1 MEVVDAHHPL
11 GGLEDTEAEPRH
23 VELDRP
29 LCEPGIERHPA
40 AEVVARAEQAEH
52 EVSVGR
58 RRQLTAAPVAGG
70 TRVGSSARRTNHQT
84 AVGRHSGDRAA
95 ASADRRDVEHRH
107 VDVVADEATLCH
119 LKRSALVDH
128 CDVGARAADVEG
140 DQLILVDRPYERH
153 RTLNSGGRAGQQR
166 VDRSAAVQHR
176 PEGHQTSIRLHQ
188 EELVECKPPS
198 PERIGEVSNV
208 FDEQWLKARLAR
220 IVEILGHSRIRGRTS
235 DESDTRS
242 AGCASCRSS
251 PTRRSCSGL
260 TKEKRRQTVT
270 DVMPESTM
278 RAAIARTASSS
289 SPSTT
294 FPEASIRPGTSKMR
308 RSSTSASG

>member
-1 MEVVDAHHPL
+1 MTSEQRSPTAERAGLWRDDDPTNAELGSDARSVQRACAAARYEGARREVEPLLRGIDADRVSHVEVVDAHHPL
-11 GGLEDTEAEPRH
+11 GGLEDTEAERSRH

-188 EELVECKPPS
+188 EELVECKPAPPS
-198 PERIGEVSNV
+198 ASARFRTYSTSNGS
-208 FDEQWLKARLAR
+208 RLA
-220 IVEILGHSRIRGRTS
+220 LGE
-235 DESDTRS
+235 D
-242 AGCASCRSS
+242 
-251 PTRRSCSGL
+251 RRDP
-260 TKEKRRQTVT
+260 R
-270 DVMPESTM
+270 P
-278 RAAIARTASSS
+278 
-289 SPSTT
+289 
-294 FPEASIRPGTSKMR
+294 FPDPGEDI
-308 RSSTSASG
+308 G